1 MFAGSAVGE
10 FLPPMV
16 VYKTDNVYQNWV
28 KNGPVGSIYDATQ
41 SGWFDMRT
49 FDLWFPSNSYQ
60 WLHRCQ
66 EEKY

>member
-1 MFAGSAVGE
+1 MFAGSAAGE

-49 FDLWFPSNSYQ
+49 FDL
-60 WLHRCQ
+60 
-66 EEKY
+66 